1 MLTLFGLAFLSLL
14 PTYLTK
20 KEDKMDATDEE
31 GLTDPTK
38 KTATEAQPEKK
49 AS

>member
-20 KEDKMDATDEE
+20 KEDKMDATEEE
-31 GLTDPTK
+31 GLEDPTSK
-38 KTATEAQPEKK
+38 KPTETQPEKK

>member
-20 KEDKMDATDEE
+20 KENVDEAEDKE
-31 GLTDPTK
+31 DPKDKST
-38 KTATEAQPEKK
+38 TVQPEKK
-49 AS
+49 SH